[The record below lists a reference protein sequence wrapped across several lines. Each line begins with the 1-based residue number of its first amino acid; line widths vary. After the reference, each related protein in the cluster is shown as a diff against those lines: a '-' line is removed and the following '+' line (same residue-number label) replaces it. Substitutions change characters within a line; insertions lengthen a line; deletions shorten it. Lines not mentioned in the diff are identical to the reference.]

1 MSNQRWNLALRGEP
15 DRESIGA
22 MERPLTRKRVVLAGG
37 SGFLG
42 ESLARELLALDYE
55 VVVLTR
61 SPRGRADGVM
71 EAEWSGAHLGE
82 WIKCLD
88 GAEAVVNLAG
98 RNINC
103 PHTKENILG
112 IAESRVNSVRAVA
125 TAWGHVAHPP
135 RIWVQAGAIG
145 FYGNRG
151 DEWCEEGT
159 ASGEDKLAEVC
170 RQWEN
175 AFDSAVVARTRRALL
190 RIGFVLGRH
199 GGALP
204 VLARLTKCFLGSA
217 AGSGQQYVSW
227 IHLADLNRMFIET
240 IERKDLSGT
249 FNATAPN
256 PVTNKD
262 FMGELR
268 LALHRPW
275 SPPAPAWGVRLGSWL
290 MRSESSLALSGCR
303 CAPRRFLDAG
313 FRCQFPEL
321 RAALRNIYAP

>member
-1 MSNQRWNLALRGEP
+1 
-15 DRESIGA
+15 
-22 MERPLTRKRVVLAGG
+22 MERPINQKRVVLAGG

-42 ESLARELLALDYE
+42 GSLARELLARNYE

-61 SPRGRADGVM
+61 APRGRGDGVM
-71 EAEWSGAHLGE
+71 EAEWSGAHIGE
-82 WIKCLD
+82 WIKLLD

-103 PHTKENILG
+103 PHTPENILE
-112 IAESRVNSVRAVA
+112 IAESRVNSVRALA
-125 TAWGHVAHPP
+125 TASDHVAHPP
-135 RIWVQAGAIG
+135 RVWVQAGAIG

-151 DEWCEEGT
+151 GHWCEEGT

-175 AFDSAVVARTRRALL
+175 AFDSAVMEKTRRVLL
-190 RIGFVLGRH
+190 RIGLVLARH

-204 VLARLTKCFLGSA
+204 VLAGLTRCFLGGTT
-217 AGSGQQYVSW
+217 GSGQQFVSW

-256 PVTNKD
+256 PVINRD
-262 FMGELR
+262 FMRELR
-268 LALHRPW
+268 RALHRPW
-275 SPPAPAWGVRLGSWL
+275 SPPTPSWGVRLGSWL
-290 MRSESSLALSGCR
+290 MRTESSLALSGCR

-313 FRCQFPEL
+313 FRCRFPEL
-321 RAALRNIYAP
+321 RDALKNIYASRITSRVGRRLFERG